1 VSQPDD
7 GRTGRRERRSPN
19 RRVDINILFLTQ
31 LLPYP
36 LDSGGKIK
44 SYHFLQALAEK
55 HTVTLVSFVR
65 SREEAEYAKELA
77 QFCDRIETCVL
88 KRSSLRD
95 IACFLKSRMTR
106 QSFIMIRDRSTEFE
120 SRLRD
125 LLRERRYDV
134 IHTVRLNM
142 FQYVPAQ
149 GSSCTTVL
157 DTENV
162 ESLVLRRMFQSDPLS
177 IRGLLSLLESKRLA
191 DYERAACSRADFVL
205 TVTDED
211 KSALTRLVANSAGK
225 TPAPRIETIP
235 IGVDTNYFTPS
246 WRMPAE
252 PRSLFVGTMYWPPNV
267 DSVIHFCKDILPIA
281 QSEIPELRLD
291 IVGLRP
297 TRSVLNLEGSV
308 PGVHVVGSVP
318 DVRPYMAGS
327 RVFVVPLRAGSGM
340 RVKILNAMA
349 VGIPV
354 VTTSIGCE
362 GIDGLVQVK
371 EPLADH
377 DNRDANIWIANSP
390 SEFARAVVTLI
401 TNDEIARTLARNG
414 RALMETVYDWSIIRN
429 RILDLYDRIEQE
441 IPTGHMTRLPADCT

>member
-1 VSQPDD
+1 MQ
-7 GRTGRRERRSPN
+7 
-19 RRVDINILFLTQ
+19 IIFLTQ

-44 SYHFLQALAEK
+44 CYHFLRVLATK
-55 HTVTLVSFVR
+55 HHVTLLSFVR
-65 SREEAEYAKELA
+65 SREEAEYAQNLA
-77 QFCDRIETCVL
+77 QFCDRVETCIL
-88 KRSSLRD
+88 KRSLLRD
-95 IACFLKSRMTR
+95 IACFVKSRLTR
-106 QSFIMIRDRSTEFE
+106 QSFIMTRDRSTEFE

-125 LLRERRYDV
+125 LVREHRYDV
-134 IHTVRLNM
+134 IHAVRLNM
-142 FQYVPAQ
+142 FQYVPAE

-162 ESLVLRRMFQSDPLS
+162 EFLVLRRIFQSDPLS
-177 IRGLLSLLESKRLA
+177 VSGLVSLLESKRLA

-211 KSALTRLVANSAGK
+211 KSALTRLAPNSARE
-225 TPAPRIETIP
+225 TRAPRLETIP
-235 IGVDTNYFTPS
+235 IGVDTSYFTRS
-246 WRMPAE
+246 WQMAEE
-252 PRSLFVGTMYWPPNV
+252 PRAVFVGTMYWPPNV
-267 DSVIHFCKDILPIA
+267 DSVIHFCDDILPIVR
-281 QSEIPELRLD
+281 SELPELEFN

-297 TRSVLNLEGSV
+297 TKAVLNLQSTV

-318 DVRPYMAGS
+318 DVRPYMAES

-362 GIDGLVQVK
+362 GIDGLVQVQR
-371 EPLADH
+371 PLADH
-377 DNRDANIWIANSP
+377 DNSDANIWVADSP
-390 SEFARAVVTLI
+390 HEFARAVVTLV
-401 TNDEIARTLARNG
+401 THDGIARTLSRNG
-414 RALMETVYDWSIIRN
+414 RTLMETVYDWSIIRN

-441 IPTGHMTRLPADCT
+441 MPSRQVTRMPADGT